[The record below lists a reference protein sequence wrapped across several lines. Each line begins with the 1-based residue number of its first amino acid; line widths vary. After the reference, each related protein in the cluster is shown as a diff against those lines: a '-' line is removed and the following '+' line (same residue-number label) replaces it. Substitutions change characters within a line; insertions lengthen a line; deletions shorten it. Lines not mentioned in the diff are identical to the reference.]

1 MVLCTKTISSASQET
16 PRRKQWNCRQVIL
29 KDLFYFT
36 SVVLTTLQSLDRCR
50 NIVQGQSRYLCA
62 IAFDTGIPGL
72 CPGVF
77 LQKIVYIQ
85 HAGSGSTPKRESA
98 MKQALIPDRSHR
110 TLSPVSIVSLTQKSF
125 KRQKYF
131 LPIENV

>member
-1 MVLCTKTISSASQET
+1 MQLHNS
-16 PRRKQWNCRQVIL
+16 
-29 KDLFYFT
+29 
-36 SVVLTTLQSLDRCR
+36 
-50 NIVQGQSRYLCA
+50 
-62 IAFDTGIPGL
+62 DTGIPGL

-110 TLSPVSIVSLTQKSF
+110 TLSPVSIVSLTQKALKDRNISCLLKMF
-125 KRQKYF
+125 SYAGTAGGPPCQIY
-131 LPIENV
+131 LNTV